1 MYIIFIHSSTTPL
14 LFRFLIF
21 FSGLHLHF
29 DLKGTPLPG
38 ERLPC
43 GVLTCVEKYTTSESS
58 MNQDHVK
65 TNSSTISSMKVFT
78 TDDSGRRQLVAS
90 VTSQQ
95 PNMTRVSNGIKVEG
109 HLGANWAD
117 LRLEFLKSKD
127 CSAAFTC
134 EVRSLDVHGTEV
146 VSSNQLQQQITQR
159 ASQIGSGTTTPEV
172 STQLMMIAQQLIL
185 FENRLEDRIRSVED
199 KIEGKIADKLCQLEA
214 KLTTPTDAAR
224 FGPGDKD
231 VSENFLNEQ
240 MENLKSPL
248 AISGRINRNLN
259 KSFEFV
265 DRHLNQLEN
274 LGKTNLT
281 GIKRSS
287 VGTHGMP
294 GAIKNCPEDQNRSDM
309 SLRHNLLKDIKQLE
323 LGTCNS
329 SAEALFSVRD
339 EITETNTLI
348 NNNIQPVSDLLMPK
362 QCRRG
367 LVSHAVQTRFPYPV
381 IRPNKESGLN
391 VSYLCDEITDGGGW
405 IIIQR
410 RTTGEEEFY
419 RDWATYRKGFGSL
432 AGDFWLGNENLHTLT
447 NTRSYEL
454 RVELKYDGRSAFAHY
469 DKFSVASEANN
480 YAIEVGDYDGTA
492 GDSLTYH
499 NRSPFTT
506 FDRDN
511 DEHPKNCAKEY
522 IGAWWYAGCHHSNLN
537 GKWGATS
544 GKGPQWYTFS
554 NDKPTTYTEMKIRSL
569 DF

>member
-1 MYIIFIHSSTTPL
+1 MCL
-14 LFRFLIF
+14 LSYS
-21 FSGLHLHF
+21 SGLVLRF
-29 DLKGTPLPG
+29 DQKGTPLPG

-43 GVLTCVEKYTTSESS
+43 GVLTCAEKYTTSDSS

-159 ASQIGSGTTTPEV
+159 ASQIGSGRTTPEV

-199 KIEGKIADKLCQLEA
+199 KIEGKVADKLCQLEA

-240 MENLKSPL
+240 MENLKSAL

-259 KSFEFV
+259 ESFEIV

-309 SLRHNLLKDIKQLE
+309 SLQHNLLKDIKQLE

-329 SAEALFSVRD
+329 SAEALLSVRD

-348 NNNIQPVSDLLMPK
+348 NNNIKPVSDLLMPK

-367 LVSHAVQTRFPYPV
+367 LVSLAVQTRFPYPV

-432 AGDFWLGNENLHTLT
+432 AGDFWLGIENLHTLT

-469 DKFSVASEANN
+469 DKFSVASEADN

-492 GDSLTYH
+492 GDSLTQH
-499 NRSPFTT
+499 NGSSFST

-511 DEHPKNCAKEY
+511 ERDSRNCAKQF
-522 IGAWWYAGCHHSNLN
+522 IGAWWYKACHHSNLN

-544 GKGPQWYTFS
+544 YKGPRWETFS
-554 NDKPTTYTEMKIRSL
+554 SVNPTTYTEMKIRSL

>member
-1 MYIIFIHSSTTPL
+1 MIF
-14 LFRFLIF
+14 IF
-21 FSGLHLHF
+21 FSGLDLRFH
-29 DLKGTPLPG
+29 LKGTPLPG

-43 GVLTCVEKYTTSESS
+43 GVLTCVEKYTTSDSS
-58 MNQDHVK
+58 VNQDHVK

-78 TDDSGRRQLVAS
+78 TDDSGRKQLVAS

-109 HLGANWAD
+109 HLGASAAD

-146 VSSNQLQQQITQR
+146 VSSNQLHQQITQR
-159 ASQIGSGTTTPEV
+159 ASQIGSGRTAPEV

-199 KIEGKIADKLCQLEA
+199 KIEGKVADKLCQLEA

-240 MENLKSPL
+240 MENLKSAL

-259 KSFEFV
+259 ESLEIV

-281 GIKRSS
+281 GLKRLS
-287 VGTHGMP
+287 VGTYEMP
-294 GAIKNCPEDQNRSDM
+294 GAIKNSTEDQNRSYM
-309 SLRHNLLKDIKQLE
+309 SFRHNLLKEIKQLE

-339 EITETNTLI
+339 EMTETNTLI
-348 NNNIQPVSDLLMPK
+348 NNNMQPVSDLLMPK

-367 LVSHAVQTRFPYPV
+367 LVSLAVQTRFPYPV

-391 VSYLCDEITDGGGW
+391 VSYLCDETTDGGGW

-447 NTRSYEL
+447 NNRSYEL

-469 DKFSVASEANN
+469 DKFSVASEADN
-480 YAIEVGDYDGTA
+480 YAIEVGNYDGTA
-492 GDSLTYH
+492 GDSLIQH
-499 NRSPFTT
+499 NGAPFST

-511 DEHPKNCAKEY
+511 DANSNNCAKVY
-522 IGAWWYAGCHHSNLN
+522 IGAWWYKSCHDSNLN

-544 GKGPQWYTFS
+544 YKGPGWYTFS
-554 NDKPTTYTEMKIRSL
+554 SINPTTYTEMKIRSL

>member
-1 MYIIFIHSSTTPL
+1 MERCFVRL
-14 LFRFLIF
+14 LTMCLLSYS
-21 FSGLHLHF
+21 SGLDLRFH
-29 DLKGTPLPG
+29 LKGTPLPG

-43 GVLTCVEKYTTSESS
+43 GVLTCVEKYTTSDSS

-109 HLGANWAD
+109 HLGASAAD
-117 LRLEFLKSKD
+117 LRLELLKSKD

-146 VSSNQLQQQITQR
+146 VSSNQLQQQLTQR
-159 ASQIGSGTTTPEV
+159 ASQIGSGRTAPEV

-199 KIEGKIADKLCQLEA
+199 KIEGKVADKLCQLEA

-240 MENLKSPL
+240 MENLKSAL

-259 KSFEFV
+259 ESFEIV
-265 DRHLNQLEN
+265 DRHLNQLEDI
-274 LGKTNLT
+274 GKINLT
-281 GIKRSS
+281 GLKRSS
-287 VGTHGMP
+287 VGTHEMP
-294 GAIKNCPEDQNRSDM
+294 GAIKNCTEDQNRSDM

-329 SAEALFSVRD
+329 SAEALLSVRD

-367 LVSHAVQTRFPYPV
+367 LVSLAVQTRFPYPV

-391 VSYLCDEITDGGGW
+391 VSYLCDETTDGGGW

-410 RTTGEEEFY
+410 RTTGEEDFY

-447 NTRSYEL
+447 NNRSYEL

-469 DKFSVASEANN
+469 DKFSVASEADN
-480 YAIEVGDYDGTA
+480 YAIEVGNYDGTA
-492 GDSLTYH
+492 GDCLIQH
-499 NRSPFTT
+499 NGSPFTT

-511 DEHPKNCAKEY
+511 DEHPKNCAKLY
-522 IGAWWYAGCHHSNLN
+522 IGAWWYTKYCHNSNLN

-544 GKGPQWYTFS
+544 NKGPRWEIFS
-554 NDKPTTYTEMKIRSL
+554 SSNPTTYTEMKIRSL

>member
-1 MYIIFIHSSTTPL
+1 MCL
-14 LFRFLIF
+14 LSCS
-21 FSGLHLHF
+21 SGLDLHF

-43 GVLTCVEKYTTSESS
+43 GVLTCVEKYTTSDSS

-78 TDDSGRRQLVAS
+78 TDDSGRRQLVAY
-90 VTSQQ
+90 VGSQQ

-109 HLGANWAD
+109 HLGASAAD

-159 ASQIGSGTTTPEV
+159 ASQIGSGRTAPEV

-199 KIEGKIADKLCQLEA
+199 KIEGKVADKLCQLEA

-224 FGPGDKD
+224 LGPGDKD
-231 VSENFLNEQ
+231 GVSENFLNEQ
-240 MENLKSPL
+240 MENLKSAL

-259 KSFEFV
+259 ESFEIV
-265 DRHLNQLEN
+265 DRHLNQLEH

-281 GIKRSS
+281 GLKRSS
-287 VGTHGMP
+287 VGTYGML
-294 GAIKNCPEDQNRSDM
+294 GAIKNSTEDHNRSDM
-309 SLRHNLLKDIKQLE
+309 SFRHNLLKKIKQLE

-348 NNNIQPVSDLLMPK
+348 NNIIMPVYDLFMPK

-367 LVSHAVQTRFPYPV
+367 LVSLAVQTRFPYPV
-381 IRPNKESGLN
+381 IRPNEESGLN
-391 VSYLCDEITDGGGW
+391 VSYLCDETTDGGGW

-410 RTTGEEEFY
+410 RTTGEEDFY

-447 NTRSYEL
+447 NNRSYEL
-454 RVELKYDGRSAFAHY
+454 WVELKYDGRSAFAHY
-469 DKFSVASEANN
+469 DIFSVASEADN

-499 NRSPFTT
+499 NGSPFTT

-511 DEHPKNCAKEY
+511 DESFINCATSSH
-522 IGAWWYAGCHHSNLN
+522 GAWWFKKCHHSNLN
-537 GKWGATS
+537 GEWGATYYA
-544 GKGPQWYTFS
+544 GPRWKTFS
-554 NDKPTTYTEMKIRSL
+554 SSNPTTYTEMKIRSL

>member
-1 MYIIFIHSSTTPL
+1 M
-14 LFRFLIF
+14 
-21 FSGLHLHF
+21 
-29 DLKGTPLPG
+29 
-38 ERLPC
+38 
-43 GVLTCVEKYTTSESS
+43 
-58 MNQDHVK
+58 
-65 TNSSTISSMKVFT
+65 
-78 TDDSGRRQLVAS
+78 
-90 VTSQQ
+90 
-95 PNMTRVSNGIKVEG
+95 
-109 HLGANWAD
+109 
-117 LRLEFLKSKD
+117 
-127 CSAAFTC
+127 
-134 EVRSLDVHGTEV
+134 
-146 VSSNQLQQQITQR
+146 
-159 ASQIGSGTTTPEV
+159 

-185 FENRLEDRIRSVED
+185 FENRLEDRIKSVED
-199 KIEGKIADKLCQLEA
+199 KIEGKVADKLCQLEA

-224 FGPGDKD
+224 LGPGDKD
-231 VSENFLNEQ
+231 GVSENFLNEQ
-240 MENLKSPL
+240 MENLKSALP
-248 AISGRINRNLN
+248 ISGRINRNLN
-259 KSFEFV
+259 ESFEIV
-265 DRHLNQLEN
+265 DRHLNQLEH

-281 GIKRSS
+281 GLKRLS
-287 VGTHGMP
+287 VGTYQMP
-294 GAIKNCPEDQNRSDM
+294 GAIKNCTEDQNRSDM

-329 SAEALFSVRD
+329 SAEALLSVRD

-348 NNNIQPVSDLLMPK
+348 NNNIKPVSDLLMPK

-367 LVSHAVQTRFPYPV
+367 LVSLAIQTRFPYPV

-410 RTTGEEEFY
+410 RTTGEEDFY

-469 DKFSVASEANN
+469 GKFSVASEAYN

-499 NRSPFTT
+499 NGSPFTT

-511 DEHPKNCAKEY
+511 DRESRNCAKLY
-522 IGAWWYAGCHHSNLN
+522 IGAWWYKDCQYSNLN

-544 GKGPQWYTFS
+544 GKGPHWYTFS
-554 NDKPTTYTEMKIRSL
+554 SYEPTTYTEMKIRSL

>member
-1 MYIIFIHSSTTPL
+1 MYILFINTRVI
-14 LFRFLIF
+14 LFLGGF
-21 FSGLHLHF
+21 FSGLDLRF

-43 GVLTCVEKYTTSESS
+43 GVLTCVEKHITSDSS

-78 TDDSGRRQLVAS
+78 TDDNGRRQLVAS

-109 HLGANWAD
+109 HIGASSAD

-159 ASQIGSGTTTPEV
+159 ASQIGRGTTAPEV
-172 STQLMMIAQQLIL
+172 STQLMMITQQLIL

-199 KIEGKIADKLCQLEA
+199 KIESKVADKLCQLEA

-240 MENLKSPL
+240 MENLKSAL

-259 KSFEFV
+259 ESFEIV

-281 GIKRSS
+281 GLKRSS
-287 VGTHGMP
+287 VGTYEMP
-294 GAIKNCPEDQNRSDM
+294 GAIKNSTEDQNRSDM
-309 SLRHNLLKDIKQLE
+309 SFRHNLLKEIKQLE

-348 NNNIQPVSDLLMPK
+348 NNNIKLVSDLLMPK

-367 LVSHAVQTRFPYPV
+367 LVSLAVQTRFPYPV

-410 RTTGEEEFY
+410 RTTGEEDFY

-447 NTRSYEL
+447 NNRSYEL

-469 DKFSVASEANN
+469 DKFSVASEADN
-480 YAIEVGDYDGTA
+480 YAIDVGDYDGTA

-499 NRSPFTT
+499 NGSPFST

-511 DEHPKNCAKEY
+511 DANSQNCAKLY
-522 IGAWWYAGCHHSNLN
+522 IGAWWYKTCHDTNLN

-554 NDKPTTYTEMKIRSL
+554 SHNPTTYTEMKIRSL